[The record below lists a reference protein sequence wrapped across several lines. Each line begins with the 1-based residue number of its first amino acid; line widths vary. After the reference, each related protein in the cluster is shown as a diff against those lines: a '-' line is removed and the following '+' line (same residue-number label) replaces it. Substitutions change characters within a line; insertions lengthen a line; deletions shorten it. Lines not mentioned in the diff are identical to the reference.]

1 MDERGFFQ
9 FLVDVALTADSF
21 QELLRKIAENL
32 KSPACFK
39 DANGTIYIE
48 SDDHVFSEQVGAYPL
63 EELRQRYFIEK
74 IRDGE
79 RLLGHFLLPKDYAAD
94 IDGRIDSAVLSIR
107 VYCARKRAESER
119 RQSAESDVLQRFL
132 TGKLRLERA
141 AAEFKERPFPLER
154 GSMVAVI
161 GYGKSQRDRSL
172 KESEA
177 LSAIDEKF
185 GRFFKRYV
193 AWHERK
199 KIVIAFTPQF
209 PMDEG
214 AACDFIEYTIE
225 NIKKRDETGEMFENL
240 RVGFS
245 SIKNDTEDLPKSY
258 EEAEMAF
265 RAACLLS
272 GGGEWCRAWRSLGA
286 MRLLMLFAGHPET
299 DRFVESVL
307 GKLITESPKGE
318 YENLLDTLEC
328 IEKNSW
334 NLKQSSVEMNFHYN
348 TLKYRY
354 QRIQEILD
362 IDLALPVN
370 RFNVALALKLYSLR
384 GR

>member
-1 MDERGFFQ
+1 MEDGGFFRL
-9 FLVDVALTADSF
+9 LVDMALTVDSF
-21 QELLRKIAENL
+21 PELLRKIAEKL
-32 KSPACFK
+32 RSPVCFK

-48 SDDHVFSEQVGAYPL
+48 SDDPVFTEQVGAYPL
-63 EELRQRYFIEK
+63 EELRQRYFIERL
-74 IRDGE
+74 RDGE
-79 RLLGHFLLPKDYAAD
+79 RPLGHFLLPREGAP
-94 IDGRIDSAVLSIR
+94 IDHEGIESALLSIR
-107 VYCARKRAESER
+107 VYCTRKRAETER

-132 TGKLRLERA
+132 TGKLRLEKA
-141 AAEFKERPFPLER
+141 IEEFRGRPFPLER

-161 GYGKSQRDRSL
+161 GYGKSQRDRSQ

-177 LSAIDEKF
+177 LGAIDEKF
-185 GRFFKRYV
+185 GRFFKRYA

-199 KIVIAFTPQF
+199 KIIIAFTPLF
-209 PMDEG
+209 PMDEA
-214 AACDFIEYTIE
+214 AACDFIVYTIE
-225 NIKKRDETGEMFENL
+225 NIKRRGEAGEIFENL
-240 RVGFS
+240 CVGFGS
-245 SIKNDTEDLPKSY
+245 VKKDTEELPQSY
-258 EEAEMAF
+258 AEAEMAF
-265 RAACLLS
+265 RAACLLGD
-272 GGGEWCRAWRSLGA
+272 GGGWWRSWRSLGA

-307 GKLITESPKGE
+307 GKLITDSHKGD
-318 YENLLDTLEC
+318 YDSLLETLAC

-354 QRIQEILD
+354 QRIQEVLD
-362 IDLALPVN
+362 IDLALPAN